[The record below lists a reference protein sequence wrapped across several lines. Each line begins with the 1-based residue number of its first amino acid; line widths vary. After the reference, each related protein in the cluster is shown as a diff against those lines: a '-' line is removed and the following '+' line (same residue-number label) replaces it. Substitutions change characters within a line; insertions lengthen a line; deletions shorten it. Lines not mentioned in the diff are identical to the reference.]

1 MRERS
6 ECEDKIEF
14 KGGTARS
21 IMLERHRSLAAYWW
35 LTYLEGDEDQLR
47 ENQEVEVEKTGK
59 EKST

>member
-1 MRERS
+1 
-6 ECEDKIEF
+6 
-14 KGGTARS
+14 
-21 IMLERHRSLAAYWW
+21 MLERHRSLAAYWW